1 MMFEAMAFKFC
12 PIHIKLSTSN
22 SKRGCLNATV
32 SFKGLVVSGSW
43 LVNGFKFKTIH
54 YKLQTSCC

>member
-22 SKRGCLNATV
+22 SKKALSSCDSAFCIMLVYKFTIFPIAIGKAWLNMIYYA
-32 SFKGLVVSGSW
+32 
-43 LVNGFKFKTIH
+43 
-54 YKLQTSCC
+54 